1 MAIKTGA
8 GGIATALNIGLAIC
22 YTAINLYQFFILP
35 LFLLPVDVRWA
46 WTLFPL
52 ALLNNPFWSLI
63 HEAIHD
69 LFHPRRKVNLIFGKL
84 LSIMFGSPFR
94 ILRLSHLLHHQLN
107 RTPIEGTEL
116 YERGKRGSV
125 LAAGCGY
132 YCQILGGL
140 YLMEFL
146 SALLFFFPR
155 RWIRY
160 IKDRFIKAET
170 VAAIL
175 MQNWTQD
182 EALRENRIDG
192 VFIVAWFG
200 LSLIC
205 YGSYWPLLLA
215 VLSARGFLISFLD
228 NVYHYRTPVNDIF
241 FARNLWLPNPLA
253 AGLLNFNF
261 HGIHHQNPA
270 IPWISLPR
278 VFRQQR
284 QIFHG
289 NYFTAAARQLRGPVA
304 LQDLPGA
311 R

>member
-1 MAIKTGA
+1 M
-8 GGIATALNIGLAIC
+8 
-22 YTAINLYQFFILP
+22 
-35 LFLLPVDVRWA
+35 R
-46 WTLFPL
+46 
-52 ALLNNPFWSLI
+52 
-63 HEAIHD
+63 
-69 LFHPRRKVNLIFGKL
+69 
-84 LSIMFGSPFR
+84 
-94 ILRLSHLLHHQLN
+94 
-107 RTPIEGTEL
+107 
-116 YERGKRGSV
+116 
-125 LAAGCGY
+125 
-132 YCQILGGL
+132 
-140 YLMEFL
+140 
-146 SALLFFFPR
+146 
-155 RWIRY
+155 
-160 IKDRFIKAET
+160 
-170 VAAIL
+170 
-175 MQNWTQD
+175 NWTQD